1 MAGADHIEGGVEKMK
16 RAGRKLIGMAAAWL
30 LAASAFSMAVYAADG
45 FSSEY
50 ERLLDTANILSD
62 EEQDEITELLD
73 ELSERQKM
81 DVTIATVEN
90 LDGYNSIEACADD
103 LYDYCN
109 FGYGTNRDGL
119 MFVVSMEEREWHIS
133 TCGYGITAFTDA
145 GCDYIAEQFKSSLSD
160 GEYEKA
166 FEIYID
172 QCDAFVTQ
180 AREDRP
186 YDNSNLPKKP
196 LGMIWIP
203 VALVLGFICA
213 FLIVG
218 GMKRQLKTVA
228 RKTTAGNYQKK
239 GSLKVTESSDL
250 FLYEDIT
257 RTAKPKS
264 SDGDSGSST
273 HTSSSGETHG
283 GSSGKF

>member
-1 MAGADHIEGGVEKMK
+1 MYK
-16 RAGRKLIGMAAAWL
+16 R
-30 LAASAFSMAVYAADG
+30 
-45 FSSEY
+45 
-50 ERLLDTANILSD
+50 
-62 EEQDEITELLD
+62 Q
-73 ELSERQKM
+73 
-81 DVTIATVEN
+81 
-90 LDGYNSIEACADD
+90 
-103 LYDYCN
+103 
-109 FGYGTNRDGL
+109 
-119 MFVVSMEEREWHIS
+119 
-133 TCGYGITAFTDA
+133 AFTDA

>member
-1 MAGADHIEGGVEKMK
+1 MLKKKIIPVF
-16 RAGRKLIGMAAAWL
+16 
-30 LAASAFSMAVYAADG
+30 LASVLTVSGTTGFVTEAFSENVYAA
-45 FSSEY
+45 EEVHT
-50 ERLLDTANILSD
+50 ERLADFAD
-62 EEQDEITELLD
+62 LLD
-73 ELSERQKM
+73 DGQEEELEAKLDQVSEDYGC
-81 DVTIATVEN
+81 DVVVVTEET
-90 LDGYNSIEACADD
+90 LDGAVPQDYADD
-103 LYDYCN
+103 FYDYN
-109 FGYGTNRDGL
+109 GYGYGKDDDGIL
-119 MFVVSMEEREWHIS
+119 LLISMEDRDWALS
-133 TCGYGITAFTDA
+133 THGYGITAFTDA

-213 FLIVG
+213 FSIVG

-239 GSLKVTESSDL
+239 GSLKVTESRDL
-250 FLYEDIT
+250 FLYEDVT